1 MEEMVTTDQSD
12 LLVCLVSEVTWVLQ
26 VLVVLQV
33 LLVQVVLLTLGFTL
47 SSTVNLLLYL
57 NVR

>member
-1 MEEMVTTDQSD
+1 MVTTDQSD
-12 LLVCLVSEVTWVLQ
+12 LLVWPVSEVIWALQ
-26 VLVVLQV
+26 AHAVPLA
-33 LLVQVVLLTLGFTL
+33 LLVRVVLLTLGFTL

>member
-1 MEEMVTTDQSD
+1 MVTTDQSD
-12 LLVCLVSEVTWVLQ
+12 LLVWPVCVGIWVLQ
-26 VLVVLQV
+26 VHEVPLV

-47 SSTVNLLLYL
+47 SNTVNLLLYL